1 MPMTIT
7 TAKSPTGFHYLRVL
21 ALGTVT
27 VDDAVALNATIKAGG
42 PHATTPIL
50 GLVESGAEFSAEARQ
65 ALTSGGKREG
75 EGNKTAIVVTSAPL
89 RVMLT
94 FVVRISGGAETTR
107 FFSAEGA
114 ALAWLEDTVKARGAA

>member
-1 MPMTIT
+1 MPMTIN
-7 TAKSPTGFHYLRVL
+7 TAKAPSGFEYLRVI

-27 VDDAVALNATIKAGG
+27 VDDAVALNAKIKDGG
-42 PHATTPIL
+42 PYATTPIL

-65 ALTSGGKREG
+65 ALTTGGKREG

-107 FFSAEGA
+107 FFSAEGP
-114 ALAWLEDTVKARGAA
+114 ALEWLEETVRARGAA